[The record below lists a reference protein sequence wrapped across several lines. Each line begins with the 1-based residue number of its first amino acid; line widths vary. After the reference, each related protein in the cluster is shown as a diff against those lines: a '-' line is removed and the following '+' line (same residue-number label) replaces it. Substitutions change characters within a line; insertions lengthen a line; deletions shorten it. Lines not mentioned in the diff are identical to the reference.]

1 MPPQASRV
9 SCGVPRSRSAVA
21 ARRRS
26 PTFKFPGTDVA
37 LPVQVLCQ
45 IFFQER
51 PLLALSPRTAS
62 DRIPAHRACSSGRA
76 TGGYPPEAG
85 SGQEADLSSTAP
97 PQSLYFPAPICG
109 SGPSRCNPCQ
119 ARTLSTMNALSAP
132 TVQMSATPSR
142 KNSPVAAAPPRSAPT
157 KRDNAA
163 PQVLPA
169 ASAPRIIAVSSAMM
183 RRLSL
188 LRWTR
193 SRGESSPRHS
203 PPTIL
208 SRARYERRPRLA
220 VC

>member
-1 MPPQASRV
+1 MSYNMEAAWRTGALVIVLEECEREPLLVHIVYTERRLMPPQASRV

-51 PLLALSPRTAS
+51 PLLAQSPRTAS

-142 KNSPVAAAPPRSAPT
+142 KNSPSRSGAAA
-157 KRDNAA
+157 
-163 PQVLPA
+163 
-169 ASAPRIIAVSSAMM
+169 
-183 RRLSL
+183 
-188 LRWTR
+188 
-193 SRGESSPRHS
+193 
-203 PPTIL
+203 
-208 SRARYERRPRLA
+208 
-220 VC
+220 